1 MNMVSHCLVHQFILA
16 SIGLLALQKMH
27 FPDMQLYKSLIK
39 SQKYHCFTS
48 VDEQSRF

>member
-1 MNMVSHCLVHQFILA
+1 MNLVSHCLVHQFIFA

-27 FPDMQLYKSLIK
+27 YPDMRLYKSLIK
-39 SQKYHCFTS
+39 SQKYRFTS